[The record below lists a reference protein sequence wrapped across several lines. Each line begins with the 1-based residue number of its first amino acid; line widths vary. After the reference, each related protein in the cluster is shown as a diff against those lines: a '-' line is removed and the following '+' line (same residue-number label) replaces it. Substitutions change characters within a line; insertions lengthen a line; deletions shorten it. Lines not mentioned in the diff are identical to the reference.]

1 MKKIINLI
9 VACGALIS
17 MASCDLDLEPTTGP
31 NSGKVLTAEELKG
44 MRLRLYN
51 DIKAISSG
59 GYLYLTDYFT
69 DLVTETNASGNT
81 GAFFYLWMLYANDQD
96 ISSMW
101 NGYYGIIR
109 DANYAIMK
117 MEESQREGVAT
128 GAEINMYIGEMKF
141 FRAYTLRQLALR
153 FCEAYD
159 PDKAT
164 TQPGIPVPDKYET
177 GSHLERGTLADVY
190 KQIQSDITDAE
201 LAVTTAGSA
210 NAIYLTADAITAF
223 KAQVALD
230 MHDYPNASK
239 YASSLYAS
247 YPLVDSKIAL
257 EQMWREDTSTETIFQ
272 PEVNTTTLSSVSSM
286 SDYYNGLWNGS
297 KYVTT
302 PYYVLE
308 QHIVDLFSTE
318 DYRMGIYLEYSYVQL
333 SSSQKGNGYLLT
345 KFIGNKFFRS
355 ALTQLNYKNMPKVFR
370 VAQMYLIDA
379 EAQYQQN
386 GGGAGPLNTLRQSR
400 GLEPT
405 DATGKDLFDAIKDEY
420 VREMMGEGYRLSD
433 LKRWKETFQRDY
445 QSALRSVVRTRGRD
459 MNPNVHDPKC
469 VWPIPQDEIENNP
482 NFGSQNP
489 GYAQ

>member
-44 MRLRLYN
+44 MRLGLYN

-69 DLVTETNASGNT
+69 DLVTETNASGNN
-81 GAFFYLWMLYANDQD
+81 GAYFYLWMLYANDQD

-101 NGYYGIIR
+101 NNYYGMIR

-153 FCEAYD
+153 FCEDYD
-159 PDKAT
+159 PDKADS
-164 TQPGIPVPDKYET
+164 QPGIPVPDKYET
-177 GSHLERGTLADVY
+177 GSHHERGTLADVY
-190 KQIQSDITDAE
+190 TQIQSDITEAE
-201 LAVTTAGSA
+201 LAVKTAGSA

-272 PEVNTTTLSSVSSM
+272 PEVNTTTLGSVSSM

-297 KYVTT
+297 KFVTT
-302 PYYVLE
+302 PFYVLE
-308 QHIVDLFSTE
+308 QHIVDLFSTD
-318 DYRMGIYLEYSYVQL
+318 DYRMGIYLENSFVQL

-386 GGGAGPLNTLRQSR
+386 GGGAGPLNALRQSR

-405 DATGKDLFDAIKDEY
+405 DATGKDLFAAIKDEY

-433 LKRWKETFQRDY
+433 LKRWKDTFKRDY

-459 MNPNVHDPKC
+459 MNPNVNDPKF

>member
-1 MKKIINLI
+1 
-9 VACGALIS
+9 
-17 MASCDLDLEPTTGP
+17 
-31 NSGKVLTAEELKG
+31 
-44 MRLRLYN
+44 
-51 DIKAISSG
+51 
-59 GYLYLTDYFT
+59 
-69 DLVTETNASGNT
+69 
-81 GAFFYLWMLYANDQD
+81 
-96 ISSMW
+96 
-101 NGYYGIIR
+101 
-109 DANYAIMK
+109 
-117 MEESQREGVAT
+117 
-128 GAEINMYIGEMKF
+128 
-141 FRAYTLRQLALR
+141 
-153 FCEAYD
+153 
-159 PDKAT
+159 
-164 TQPGIPVPDKYET
+164 
-177 GSHLERGTLADVY
+177 
-190 KQIQSDITDAE
+190 
-201 LAVTTAGSA
+201 
-210 NAIYLTADAITAF
+210 
-223 KAQVALD
+223 

-459 MNPNVHDPKC
+459 MNPNVNDPKF